1 MLSSIINCT
10 SVITAELISAPF
22 NAVCI
27 SELCVQGKV
36 VIEAKK
42 EEKLEIPDEVT
53 IENKH
58 VTAGPTYSDL

>member
-53 IENKH
+53 IENKVH
-58 VTAGPTYSDL
+58 DNSKLLCMQ